1 MTKKVND
8 IGLFYLP
15 LVVLPGESTSLH
27 VFEARYKALIKDS
40 IDEDKP
46 FGILLPLKMNRE
58 YGSLVRVNKITK
70 SYQDGRFDLEII
82 GEGVFRL
89 LRSIDNDEF
98 LYDNAEIE
106 LVKQESSKIND
117 DLLNAYF
124 EYSVKHLKHDPSYS
138 FNKNMSIYEIAN
150 KCELTM
156 MEKYKLIST
165 PQAKFQ
171 QNILLNHLNIVNALF
186 KQEEA
191 LKQKFYL
198 N

>member
-1 MTKKVND
+1 MTKKIND

-15 LVVLPGESTSLH
+15 LVVLPGESTTLH
-27 VFEARYKALIKDS
+27 VFEARYKALIKES
-40 IDEDKP
+40 IDEEKP

-70 SYQDGRFDLEII
+70 SYHDGRFDVEII
-82 GEGVFRL
+82 GEDVFRHVQN
-89 LRSIDNDEF
+89 IDNNDS

-106 LVKQESSKIND
+106 PVKRERSKIND

-124 EYSVKHLKHDPSYS
+124 EYSVKQLKHDPSYS
-138 FNKNMSIYEIAN
+138 FSKNMSIYELAN

-165 PQAKFQ
+165 PQAKLQ

>member
-1 MTKKVND
+1 MTKKVYD

-27 VFEARYKALIKDS
+27 VFEARYKALIKES

-70 SYQDGRFDLEII
+70 SHQDGRFDLEII